1 MSSGTLTKN
10 NPSFAERVIQATL
23 AQGQFEK
30 LLPAQ
35 LRPMAERFL
44 ASAKLYIATCNHR
57 DKLAECTVGSIV
69 TCVLNAAKF
78 GLLLDGKQAH
88 AVPFNTKVKDANG
101 KERWEN
107 QAQFIPDYKGL
118 VGAIRRLKIVADAEA
133 NHVHENDTFYR
144 RMKNGK
150 WDVEYEPALTNRG
163 EYLGTFATLLLL
175 DGRCLVTY
183 MDYEEIDAI
192 RERSKAKDFGPWKTD
207 PGEMRKKTVIKRAL
221 KLYADDPEVSEL
233 ISADNEVDGIVL
245 DQAPVKPRGIQRAEP
260 LRLSEPIDAVDFTQ
274 TSEQREPVEV
284 ERPKEERKPQ
294 RQEQAKPIGEEF
306 LAMFA
311 HCKDAAQCEQT
322 KREALADDPT
332 LEMATDFERA
342 YKQKIKEVS

>member
-1 MSSGTLTKN
+1 MNTNAIAKN
-10 NPSFAERVIQATL
+10 QPSFAERVVQATL

-44 ASAKLYIATCNHR
+44 STAKLYIATCNHR
-57 DKLAECTVGSIV
+57 EKLAKCTVASIV
-69 TCVLNAAKF
+69 TCILNAAKF

-88 AVPFNTKVKDANG
+88 AVPFNTKVKGDGG
-101 KERWEN
+101 KETWES

-133 NHVHENDTFYR
+133 HHVYENDTFYR

-150 WDVEYEPALTNRG
+150 WDMEYEPALSNRG
-163 EYLGTFATLLLL
+163 EYLGTFATLLLH

-183 MDYEEIDAI
+183 MDYEEIEAI
-192 RERSKAKDFGPWKTD
+192 RQRSKSKDDGPWVTD
-207 PGEMRKKTVIKRAL
+207 TGEMRKKTVIKRAL

-233 ISADNEVDGIVL
+233 MTLDNEADGITL
-245 DQAPVKPRGIQRAEP
+245 EQPPEKPRGIRQAEP
-260 LRLSEPIDAVDFTQ
+260 LRLNETINAVDFTQ
-274 TSEQREPVEV
+274 AIEKPEPIPV
-284 ERPKEERKPQ
+284 K
-294 RQEQAKPIGEEF
+294 AKPEQKQEAKERTIAEEF
-306 LAMFA
+306 ISMFA
-311 HCKDAAQCEQT
+311 HCKTVAQCEETRQ
-322 KREALADDPT
+322 ELMGSDPT

-342 YKQKIKEVS
+342 YKQKVKEVS